1 MKTELETK
9 REYQSYIEKSSPD
22 FDAMWN
28 KIESEIENT
37 PQIRVNKNKRIVKGI
52 VAAAA
57 CVVICIVGANY
68 INSQSLKADENIALE
83 DNTEFSVS
91 DEMVTTTVTDTQSI
105 VTTTPIF
112 SENNAVVDGIIDEE
126 PTNDSESESP
136 TSPGTDSSPTDN
148 VGCHGHDKIEIEQ
161 ATKPSFLPQGIET
174 IQYSEIA
181 IRFNSPVDVDLSFD
195 FDEYFVEDEMLRKTE
210 YILGV
215 EVYDVEVTENN
226 TLLYTLAVFGD
237 FSASGIEGNIIEVES
252 ASPFQ
257 MLPES
262 PYIIFLYEEDGK
274 YRLSFENA
282 PQMEISHSG
291 LIFHSGFKSLM
302 ENSVYVI
309 CPEEYFDEFYY
320 DRMRFQWGEYPQ
332 IISPVVEK
340 WRSLTER

>member
-28 KIESEIENT
+28 KIESQIENT
-37 PQIRVNKNKRIVKGI
+37 PQIRVNKSKRIVKS
-52 VAAAA
+52 VMAVAA

-68 INSQSLKADENIALE
+68 INSQSLKADENIASE
-83 DNTEFSVS
+83 DNTEFSAS
-91 DEMVTTTVTDTQSI
+91 DEMVIPGYTENNGI
-105 VTTTPIF
+105 VTTTPVFDDNFADDIVDELPSTDCEQDIPSSSEGA
-112 SENNAVVDGIIDEE
+112 SEN
-126 PTNDSESESP
+126 SP
-136 TSPGTDSSPTDN
+136 TGN

-195 FDEYFVEDEMLRKTE
+195 FDEYFVENEMLRKTE

-320 DRMRFQWGEYPQ
+320 DRMRFQWGAYSE

-340 WRSLTER
+340 WRSLTDR